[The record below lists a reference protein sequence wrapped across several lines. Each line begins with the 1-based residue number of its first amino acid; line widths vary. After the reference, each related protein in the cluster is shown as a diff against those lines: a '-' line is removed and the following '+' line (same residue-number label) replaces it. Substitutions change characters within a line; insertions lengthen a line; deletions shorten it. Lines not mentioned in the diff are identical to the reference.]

1 MQRVLVV
8 TLACVLGLG
17 PLVATDAIAQEAPRP
32 ADVSK
37 PADRPA
43 EPKPKARPT
52 ALRVQLVIARYQ
64 GEKKVGSVP
73 YSFLVTAGIP
83 VTLLAGPGAAAGM
96 VARLRMGVEIPVPT
110 TVSDRSGQ
118 AIPATYVYRNVGTN
132 IDCVAEDV
140 GDGLFALRLNV
151 ENSSLYASPEGRSPS
166 SASEMPLG
174 LDIPLFRAFNVS
186 LTPVLRDGQNVQ
198 AVASTDLVTGEV
210 VKIDVSLSMVK

>member
-1 MQRVLVV
+1 MQRILVV
-8 TLACVLGLG
+8 TLASVLGLG
-17 PLVATDAIAQEAPRP
+17 PLVATDAVGQETPRP
-32 ADVSK
+32 DVPK
-37 PADRPA
+37 TLDRPG

-52 ALRVQLVIARYQ
+52 SLRVQLVIARYQ

-73 YSFLVTAGIP
+73 YSFLVTAGTPAGIQP
-83 VTLLAGPGAAAGM
+83 LLTGM
-96 VARLRMGVEIPVPT
+96 IAKLRMGVEIPVPT

-118 AIPATYVYRNVGTN
+118 AIPSSYVYRNVGTN
-132 IDCVAEDV
+132 IDCTAEDV

-151 ENSSLYASPEGRSPS
+151 ENSSLYSSPEGRSPS

-186 LTPVLRDGQNVQ
+186 LNPVLRDGQNVQ

-210 VKIDVSLSMVK
+210 VKIDVSLSVVK